1 MFLHIIK
8 KDLLRKKT
16 MNIILLMF
24 IILASMFLS
33 SSVNNLLVASNSLD
47 KFFEKADV
55 PDYFIFARENKDE
68 DEKIISWISKDENI
82 TDYEEKSMHTVNY
95 SDFSFPN
102 IEEINSENS
111 LVIGTQSEKYN
122 RVFDENN
129 KLIKLEEGE
138 IALPIDFKKSQ
149 GFNLGDKI
157 TLNINDYRIDFV
169 ITYFAKDAML
179 GPQFISIDNF
189 LISSEDYSKINSRMD
204 VNTKVKFYNI
214 ESKDV
219 NEINKSFTKL
229 ESTSTIFNGDKELL
243 KMMYIMNI
251 IMSISLI
258 IISVC
263 LLLISFLIL
272 RFTIIFTL
280 QEDFREIGVMKAIG
294 IKSDGIRKIYIAKYL
309 VIALGGAF
317 IGLTFSFP
325 FGKLLLRGIN
335 ESIILETSPWV
346 FLINLACSIIVVG
359 IVVLFCYL
367 CTRKLN
373 RFSPIEAIRN
383 GSNGESFK
391 RKGFMRLEKSKR
403 ITPVLFMAIN
413 DVMSNLKRFGVLIM
427 TFTIGILMLIL
438 PMNAMNTLKDDNIIS
453 LFSIAKTDFYIE
465 NSKAMNEYVL
475 KGDKSYI
482 VDDLKRIEKIISEKG
497 VDADLS
503 IDSQFN
509 VTAKN
514 KANDTS
520 AIIYARQGVNIDTS
534 RFDYLEGTPP
544 RLKNE
549 IAITEI
555 SADDLGVTIGDKIE
569 ITVGKDTKEYIIT
582 ALYQSMNNLGKAL
595 RFSKDAEIDYRAIT
609 SVICIQADFKEQGL
623 KNNVKE
629 KLIESLKE
637 NISSDYKILN
647 AKDRTI
653 SYIKGIIDQLDGLK
667 NLILLIVI
675 GVNVLVTVLMVKSFV
690 AKETGELAML
700 KSIGFRNMYL
710 KSWQV
715 IRIAI
720 VLFISILLGIAT
732 SFALSDVTM
741 GSIFKMMGASQIK
754 LAVNPLEVYILYP
767 AIILVA
773 TTLSALL
780 SVFNISK
787 ISIREINNME

>member
-1 MFLHIIK
+1 
-8 KDLLRKKT
+8 
-16 MNIILLMF
+16 
-24 IILASMFLS
+24 
-33 SSVNNLLVASNSLD
+33 
-47 KFFEKADV
+47 
-55 PDYFIFARENKDE
+55 
-68 DEKIISWISKDENI
+68 
-82 TDYEEKSMHTVNY
+82 
-95 SDFSFPN
+95 
-102 IEEINSENS
+102 
-111 LVIGTQSEKYN
+111 
-122 RVFDENN
+122 
-129 KLIKLEEGE
+129 
-138 IALPIDFKKSQ
+138 
-149 GFNLGDKI
+149 
-157 TLNINDYRIDFV
+157 
-169 ITYFAKDAML
+169 
-179 GPQFISIDNF
+179 
-189 LISSEDYSKINSRMD
+189 
-204 VNTKVKFYNI
+204 
-214 ESKDV
+214 
-219 NEINKSFTKL
+219 
-229 ESTSTIFNGDKELL
+229 
-243 KMMYIMNI
+243 
-251 IMSISLI
+251 
-258 IISVC
+258 
-263 LLLISFLIL
+263 
-272 RFTIIFTL
+272 
-280 QEDFREIGVMKAIG
+280 
-294 IKSDGIRKIYIAKYL
+294 
-309 VIALGGAF
+309 
-317 IGLTFSFP
+317 
-325 FGKLLLRGIN
+325 
-335 ESIILETSPWV
+335 
-346 FLINLACSIIVVG
+346 
-359 IVVLFCYL
+359 
-367 CTRKLN
+367 
-373 RFSPIEAIRN
+373 
-383 GSNGESFK
+383 
-391 RKGFMRLEKSKR
+391 
-403 ITPVLFMAIN
+403 
-413 DVMSNLKRFGVLIM
+413 
-427 TFTIGILMLIL
+427 
-438 PMNAMNTLKDDNIIS
+438 MNAMNTLKDDNIIS

-514 KANDTS
+514 KVNDTS